1 MFSYKKKTPT
11 EPRRRDQRESKTI
24 LCCQKYFFN
33 IYIYIYIYIYSS
45 ERGAHVRCMSARR
58 QYNCFVKHTVS
69 VCVKTFCKTKTESG
83 AHLRSISASRRARR
97 EPSCSVSPSSRAT
110 FVAGSSC
117 VCVCVCVCV
126 WVFLSLSL
134 SLCSVG
140 WCVCVRLD

>member
-24 LCCQKYFFN
+24 LCCPKYFFQ
-33 IYIYIYIYIYSS
+33 YIYIYIYVYIFI
-45 ERGAHVRCMSARR
+45 MSARR